1 MMREKCMF
9 GMVAVVFY
17 FTIINLSLLILLMEK
32 LSLDLR
38 EVVLFFV
45 SVFIL
50 LLIARWII
58 HDVEKGGE

>member
-1 MMREKCMF
+1 VIREKYML
-9 GMVAVVFY
+9 GMVVVMFY
-17 FTIINLSLLILLMEK
+17 FTIINLSLLILLVEK

-45 SVFIL
+45 NVFIL

>member
-1 MMREKCMF
+1 MMREKYML
-9 GMVAVVFY
+9 GMVVVMFY
-17 FTIINLSLLILLMEK
+17 FTIINLSLLILLVEK

-45 SVFIL
+45 NVFIL

-58 HDVEKGGE
+58 HDVAKGGA

>member
-1 MMREKCMF
+1 ML
-9 GMVAVVFY
+9 GMVVVMFY
-17 FTIINLSLLILLMEK
+17 FTIINLSLLILLVEK

-45 SVFIL
+45 NVFIL

-58 HDVEKGGE
+58 HDVAKSGE